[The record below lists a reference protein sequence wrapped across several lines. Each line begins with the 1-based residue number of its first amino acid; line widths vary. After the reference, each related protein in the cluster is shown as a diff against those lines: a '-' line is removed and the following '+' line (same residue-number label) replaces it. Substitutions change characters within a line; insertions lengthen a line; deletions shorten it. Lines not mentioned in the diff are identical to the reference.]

1 MGQFHTGW
9 MLGVSQGHRWYLTRA
24 LERLRVDRAPLGD
37 PGCGFLICPMAETG
51 LKCISFGVKQ
61 QGRRRHVGEY
71 AEAARQMKAE
81 VQESFG
87 AGLVLGAP
95 QTVIGVAKC

>member
-1 MGQFHTGW
+1 MGQFHAGW
-9 MLGVSQGHRWYLTRA
+9 ILGVSRGHRWYLTRA
-24 LERLRVDRAPLGD
+24 LERLQVDRAPLRD

-51 LKCISFGVKQ
+51 MKCISFGVKG
-61 QGRRRHVGEY
+61 QGRRRHAGQC
-71 AEAARQMKAE
+71 QMKAE

-95 QTVIGVAKC
+95 QTVTGVAKC